1 MRRDLAYFVI
11 KLLGFHPNALM
22 INHRFC
28 DLVHFYSFRP
38 FSIFSYSIGGVCAIG
53 FVRCELLFGD
63 VSKCSK
69 TEFFHHF
76 LVQKVSSSFFLC
88 FFGRKNYSLQ

>member
-1 MRRDLAYFVI
+1 M
-11 KLLGFHPNALM
+11 
-22 INHRFC
+22 
-28 DLVHFYSFRP
+28 
-38 FSIFSYSIGGVCAIG
+38 CAIG

-76 LVQKVSSSFFLC
+76 LVQKVSSSFFCAFLG
-88 FFGRKNYSLQ
+88 GRIIVYND

>member
-28 DLVHFYSFRP
+28 DLVHFIVLGHFR
-38 FSIFSYSIGGVCAIG
+38 FLVTQFGGVCAIG

-76 LVQKVSSSFFLC
+76 LVQKVSSSFFVL
-88 FFGRKNYSLQ
+88 FWEEEL